1 MFIRPFPDESATGR
15 DELPDARARKYNDPD
30 NLNEFCRGFLNL
42 NDTDRGAA
50 IEYCRRFLTVMA
62 RKDLTAGAVLSSRS
76 RYR

>member
-1 MFIRPFPDESATGR
+1 MPDGK
-15 DELPDARARKYNDPD
+15 ARKYNDPD
-30 NLNEFCRGFLNL
+30 SLDELCRGFLQL

-50 IEYCRRFLTVMA
+50 MEYCRRFLTVMA